1 MRSLVLPILGRWD
14 SLKFNRLK
22 ISKNSIKKAV
32 PSLVT
37 LLTLV
42 FLTVLSGTTLGGC
55 VEQRENN
62 LSKGKN
68 DNVPPA
74 PASMYLSLGE
84 SKQLSYWNHTITV
97 SFTSSNMD
105 RVIIVT
111 VDEQSKTFIK
121 NVSDNP
127 RGIYWEENNLN
138 FEIKPVLW
146 EVRDNKEIPIYEK
159 TWNTS
164 EIYFE
169 VYLSEVR

>member
-1 MRSLVLPILGRWD
+1 MRGLIIPILGRWD
-14 SLKFNRLK
+14 SLEFNKLK
-22 ISKNSIKKAV
+22 ISKHSIKKVA
-32 PSLVT
+32 PGLVT

-42 FLTVLSGTTLGGC
+42 FLTVLSGTILGGC

-84 SKQLSYWNHTITV
+84 SRQLSYWNHTITV
-97 SFTSSNMD
+97 SFTLSNTD
-105 RVIIVT
+105 RAIIVT

-121 NVSDNP
+121 NADDNP
-127 RGIYWEENNLN
+127 RGIYWGENNLN

-146 EVRDNKEIPIYEK
+146 EIRDNKEIPIYEK

-169 VYLSEVR
+169 VYLREVR